1 MSMAYYAKSASEMYE
16 QEFGLLK
23 IQETPFV
30 SDSVLT
36 TEGYET
42 QGHLAGK
49 AASLLMKL
57 LWLARLSRPDLSY
70 AIVSLAGS
78 IARWS
83 RNNDV
88 QLKRLLGYVKGTYSL
103 GLWGVVQHT
112 AIPPTLK
119 VYCDAD
125 LAGDPVTCKSHSG
138 IYAVTEFEDGSVF
151 PLSWTSKRVVRS
163 TTEAELASA
172 NEGIFQDA
180 IPIKALLEAIQEV
193 EVPTFPMED
202 NTSCIAIIQAGYSPK
217 LRSMPRTH
225 RISVAALSEALE
237 TNLIQIRHVESKL
250 QLGDLLTKA
259 LNRQVFLDLRHGLGI
274 GQRTKEPCAKA
285 TATHATN

>member
-49 AASLLMKL
+49 AASLLMKF

-112 AIPPTLK
+112 AILPTLK

-138 IYAVTEFEDGSVF
+138 IYVVTEFEDGSVF

-237 TNLIQIRHVESKL
+237 N
-250 QLGDLLTKA
+250 QLDSDKA
-259 LNRQVFLDLRHGLGI
+259 R
-274 GQRTKEPCAKA
+274 
-285 TATHATN
+285 